1 MPAAAC
7 RELASGGRKP
17 DVLIASDLPLQGP
30 NGAGPRAI
38 ADAIRLVLERR
49 DFTAGRF
56 SVGYHSCDDSTAQTG
71 DFEARRCAANATAY
85 ARAKRLVAVVG
96 PFNSYCAGIEIPI
109 LNQAPGGPLAMI
121 SPANTHPGLTRPY
134 PKLESSDGFR
144 GEPEVYYPTGI
155 RNYVRVIHGEDLQ
168 GAAYAMLA
176 KRLGVGPVYLLAERS
191 TFWKSDLT
199 DPFRRAAAKLGVPI
213 AGSVEFEP
221 RTKRFDGL
229 VDAIARSGAGAVVLG
244 ADPFNG
250 GDRLVKALR
259 ARLGARFPIM
269 AGFFF
274 FPSDTLKRLGRAAHG
289 MYVTTSDLPRAAFK
303 LNAAGRRFARE
314 LGASATHTVGPG
326 VLEAGQATELL
337 MDAIA
342 RSDGTRGSVLDEL
355 HASEVKDGILG
366 SFRFDANGDITTAS
380 IPILRITGTT
390 PPGTDLPKLFQGA
403 VVDRVVDV
411 PASLLR

>member
-7 RELASGGRKP
+7 RELASGGRRP

-49 DFTAGRF
+49 AFTAGRF
-56 SVGYHSCDDSTAQTG
+56 SVGYRSCDDSTAQTG
-71 DFEARRCAANATAY
+71 GFEARRCAANATAY

-96 PFNSYCAGIEIPI
+96 TYNSYCAGIEIPI

-121 SPANTHPGLTRPY
+121 SPTNTHAGLTRPY
-134 PKLESSDGFR
+134 PKLESSEGFR

-155 RNYVRVIHGEDLQ
+155 RNYMRVIPADDFG
-168 GAAYAMLA
+168 GAAYAVMA
-176 KRLGVGPVYLLAERS
+176 KRLGMGPVYLLAERS
-191 TFWKSDLT
+191 TWWKSDLT
-199 DPFRRAAAKLGVPI
+199 DPFRRAAGQLGVPI
-213 AGSVEFEP
+213 AGSVEFDP
-221 RTKRFDGL
+221 HTKRFDAL
-229 VDAIARSGAGAVVLG
+229 ADAVARSGARAVVLG
-244 ADPFNG
+244 GDPYNG

-269 AGFFF
+269 ACYFFA
-274 FPSDTLKRLGRAAHG
+274 PENSLKVLGRAAHG
-289 MYVTTSDLPRAAFK
+289 MYIATSDLPRAAYK

-314 LGASATHTVGPG
+314 VGASATQSQGPG

-342 RSDGTRGSVLDEL
+342 RSDGTRASVLDEL
-355 HASEVKDGILG
+355 RATDVKDGILG

-380 IPILRITGTT
+380 VPILRITGST
-390 PPGTDLPKLFQGA
+390 PPGTDLPKQFQGA
-403 VVDRVVDV
+403 VLDRVVDV